1 MKRVV
6 NTATVFHYWANEV
19 QSYARNGTDSVSFD
33 GPTAYSYRMP
43 IAKIV
48 VNALGHK
55 AYLVTSSTCS
65 VTTAKHIGQLRRSI
79 PVNAKVFPALIGLD
93 RWGSVFNPTLNLT
106 RMIEEIDEL
115 TQTAKRARTN
125 KVWHIRRL
133 ISDTEKAKSFASFF
147 ALTEPIFSAEVI
159 AACDSYEAVS
169 ERMETIRLAIKEKH
183 DKRKEEQLA
192 KLSQNLQ
199 LWKEGKLTTGSLDP
213 FYNLK
218 YRYMRIVGDNIE
230 TTGGAVVP
238 IADVTKA
245 MSNILYILN
254 RWGKNGELEDYIPK
268 HLIRFG
274 YYSLTSITAAG
285 IVTVGCHRFEREEIL
300 RIAELLKTI

>member
-19 QSYARNGTDSVSFD
+19 QSDARNGTGSVSFD

-43 IAKIV
+43 IARIV

-55 AYLVTSSTCS
+55 AYLVTSSTYS
-65 VTTAKHIGQLRRSI
+65 VTTAKHISQLRRSI
-79 PVNAKVFPALIGLD
+79 PVNAEIFPALISLNG
-93 RWGSVFNPTLNLT
+93 WGSVFNPTLNLAK
-106 RMIEEIDEL
+106 MIEEIDEL
-115 TQTAKRARTN
+115 TQTAKRARSN

-133 ISDTEKAKSFASFF
+133 ISDTAKAKDFASFF

-159 AACDSYEAVS
+159 AACDSYDAVAG
-169 ERMETIRLAIKEKH
+169 RMEALRLAIEEKH
-183 DKRKEEQLA
+183 DKRKAEQLA
-192 KLSQNLQ
+192 KLPQNLQ
-199 LWKEGKLTTGSLDP
+199 LWKEGKQISLDS
-213 FYNLK
+213 FYGLE
-218 YRYMRIVGDNIE
+218 YQCMRIAGDNIE
-230 TTGGAVVP
+230 TTGGAIVP

-245 MSNILYILN
+245 MSSILYILN
-254 RWGKNGELEDYIPK
+254 RGGENGELEDYKPK

-274 YYSLTSITAAG
+274 YYALTSITAVG
-285 IVTVGCHRFEREEIL
+285 IVTVGCHRFEKEEIL